1 MKHFTVCIFIL
12 FISVFIQAQKLE
24 SPDKNLILKFSLN
37 EKGEAY
43 YELKYKNKDVVK
55 NSKLGFLINSQT
67 PFAEGF
73 KITNTQLSS
82 SDTSWNPVLGE
93 QKTIRDNHNEMLV
106 SLQQTKTGY
115 QLNIRFRLFND
126 GLGFRYEFPVQKDLR
141 HFRIDEELTEFNL
154 ARNDKSF
161 WIPADYDT
169 NEFQITTSRISE
181 ISSLIDK
188 ARDEPLAAKAP
199 SKNLAVQTPL
209 MLKSDN
215 GLYINI
221 HEAALVD
228 YPAMHLNVDDKNYK
242 LSTHLTPNKNGEKA
256 YMQTQM
262 KTPWRTIVVS
272 DDARNILASKLILNL
287 NDPNKIEDTS
297 WIKPIKYVGVWWEYF
312 TGGGSTWAYSDN
324 QDIVIGQA
332 DYTHLKPNQHHGANT
347 QHVKEYIDFAAENGF
362 DAVLVEG
369 WNEGWED
376 NWAYG
381 KEKIYSFTKAYP
393 DFNVEEL
400 QAYAKTRGIKI
411 IMHHET
417 TSSAVDYER
426 QLDDAFSFM
435 NKHGYTAVK
444 TGYVGP
450 IIPRSEYH
458 DGQWMVNHYN
468 FVAQKAAQYKIMINS
483 HEAVRPT
490 GISRTYPNWIAQESA
505 RGTEFESFNGNR
517 PDHTTILPFTRLMG
531 GPMDY
536 TPGIFQG
543 NLSVYGKNKARL
555 STTLV
560 KQLALYVTLYSPLQ
574 MAADL
579 PENYKKHL
587 DAFQFIKDVAI
598 DWDNTYILEAEPG
611 DYITIARKAKNK
623 NEWFVGGITDE
634 NERTATINFNFLPKG
649 KSFEA
654 ITYEDGE
661 NADWKNSI
669 VDYKINK
676 QKVNSATILKKR
688 LAPSGGIA
696 ISIKEIK

>member
-55 NSKLGFLINSQT
+55 NSRLGFLISSQT

-93 QKTIRDNHNEMLV
+93 QKTIRDNHNEILV
-106 SLQQTKTGY
+106 SLQQNKTGY

-324 QDIVIGQA
+324 QDIVIGQT

-347 QHVKEYIDFAAENGF
+347 QHVREYIDFAAENGF

-400 QAYAKTRGIKI
+400 QAYAKTKGVKI

-468 FVAQKAAQYKIMINS
+468 FVAQKAAQYKIMVNS

-543 NLSVYGKNKARL
+543 NLSLYGKDKARL

-579 PENYKKHL
+579 PENYKKHM

-649 KSFEA
+649 KSFDA
-654 ITYEDGE
+654 IIYEDGE

>member
-1 MKHFTVCIFIL
+1 M
-12 FISVFIQAQKLE
+12 
-24 SPDKNLILKFSLN
+24 
-37 EKGEAY
+37 
-43 YELKYKNKDVVK
+43 
-55 NSKLGFLINSQT
+55 
-67 PFAEGF
+67 
-73 KITNTQLSS
+73 
-82 SDTSWNPVLGE
+82 
-93 QKTIRDNHNEMLV
+93 
-106 SLQQTKTGY
+106 
-115 QLNIRFRLFND
+115 
-126 GLGFRYEFPVQKDLR
+126 
-141 HFRIDEELTEFNL
+141 
-154 ARNDKSF
+154 
-161 WIPADYDT
+161 
-169 NEFQITTSRISE
+169 
-181 ISSLIDK
+181 
-188 ARDEPLAAKAP
+188 
-199 SKNLAVQTPL
+199 
-209 MLKSDN
+209 
-215 GLYINI
+215 
-221 HEAALVD
+221 
-228 YPAMHLNVDDKNYK
+228 
-242 LSTHLTPNKNGEKA
+242 
-256 YMQTQM
+256 
-262 KTPWRTIVVS
+262 
-272 DDARNILASKLILNL
+272 
-287 NDPNKIEDTS
+287 
-297 WIKPIKYVGVWWEYF
+297 
-312 TGGGSTWAYSDN
+312 
-324 QDIVIGQA
+324 
-332 DYTHLKPNQHHGANT
+332 
-347 QHVKEYIDFAAENGF
+347 KEYIDFAAENGF

-661 NADWKNSI
+661 NADWKNCI